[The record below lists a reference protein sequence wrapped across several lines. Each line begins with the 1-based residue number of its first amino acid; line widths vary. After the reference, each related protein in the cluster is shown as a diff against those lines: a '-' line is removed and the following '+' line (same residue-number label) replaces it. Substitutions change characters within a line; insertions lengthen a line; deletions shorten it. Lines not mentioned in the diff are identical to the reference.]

1 MQIISYLYWNKPGE
15 KEELTAL
22 VTAEPSEMICRKKIA
37 QKFDVSLV
45 EAAQILKVFKEK
57 FIKK

>member
-1 MQIISYLYWNKPGE
+1 MQIISYLYWDKPGE
-15 KEELTAL
+15 REELAKL
-22 VTAEPSEMICRKKIA
+22 VQSEPSEMLCRKKIS
-37 QKFDVSLV
+37 QQFDVSLV